1 MVAVSAVIVDAEN
14 RVLLVQRGHEPALG
28 QWSLPG
34 GSVEAGESMSE
45 ALRREV
51 REETGL
57 EVVVVG
63 GKSGVQRWISPP
75 MRPMTFTRSPHALS
89 AGSCQQQMMPLTR
102 DTSQLQKC
110 RRCRRHRDFSRHL
123 LQRGGPLGHDHKREE
138 CPQNR
143 DVNPPVEV

>member
-1 MVAVSAVIVDAEN
+1 MVAVSAVIVDAAN

-57 EVVVVG
+57 EVVVGEEVWG
-63 GKSGVQRWISPP
+63 ATLDLAPDAPYDIH
-75 MRPMTFTRSPHALS
+75 TFTARVIGGELS
-89 AGSCQQQMMPLTR
+89 AADDAADARYLTASEVSSLSTTPR
-102 DTSQLQKC
+102 
-110 RRCRRHRDFSRHL
+110 L
-123 LQRGGPLGHDHKREE
+123 LEALAAAGWPARA
-138 CPQNR
+138 
-143 DVNPPVEV
+143 